1 MSSIEK
7 RAFRIGVSM
16 VQRGENDLLGLLVA
30 VRQFSC
36 DSNAVPSLE
45 LSPFLGEHSGFCSL
59 DGD

>member
-1 MSSIEK
+1 
-7 RAFRIGVSM
+7 M